1 MGTAERI
8 GEEVGELS
16 LSQVRELGDRR
27 GTFQPLKA
35 FEDGDKDPQVERR
48 ERCEENGTFEHDP
61 AMERIG
67 RFPETQ
73 SRQSAKLFSSRRNWV
88 SPTPLAAG
96 ECALPPF
103 GLGGDTLVCGR
114 EVGGVP
120 MPTRGHSLWCSI
132 FRSPLCAQKPPPFRI
147 QP

>member
-1 MGTAERI
+1 M
-8 GEEVGELS
+8 
-16 LSQVRELGDRR
+16 SQVRELGDSK

-48 ERCEENGTFEHDP
+48 ERCEENATFEHDP

-67 RFPETQ
+67 RLPETQ

-88 SPTPLAAG
+88 SPTSLAAG

-103 GLGGDTLVCGR
+103 SLGGRTPSFAGEGLGESQCRRGDIYCGA
-114 EVGGVP
+114 
-120 MPTRGHSLWCSI
+120 LYI
-132 FRSPLCAQKPPPFRI
+132 
-147 QP
+147 